1 MTYLRR
7 EAYRRLQRIFGFAPW
22 HVDPY
27 DYRPYA
33 KWMVEKL
40 SRMLEDGRCGDGEIV
55 EIGCGLGDIISN
67 IRSAKRKTGYDLDPH
82 VIRAARL
89 VHPKT
94 KFHVGTFTQVRGRK
108 IAIAIACNFM
118 HDIPS
123 EQVQEYLTDFLTDN
137 DVALF
142 VVDRV
147 PAPPYDY
154 SHDYDDMLAPLQY
167 HRIYTSRGFDAM
179 GARRHV
185 WLYAKGDCR

>member
-67 IRSAKRKTGYDLDPH
+67 
-82 VIRAARL
+82 
-89 VHPKT
+89 
-94 KFHVGTFTQVRGRK
+94 
-108 IAIAIACNFM
+108 N
-118 HDIPS
+118 
-123 EQVQEYLTDFLTDN
+123 LTDFLTDN